1 VPIMAGVCQVR
12 GQGRGGQ
19 QGGGNQKL
27 RFGHFDSP
35 EVLPRTIA
43 ISGGA
48 DSRPGRGRKPC
59 QNNKIGA

>member
-1 VPIMAGVCQVR
+1 MAGVGQAW

-35 EVLPRTIA
+35 EVLPRNY
-43 ISGGA
+43 SDFELGG
-48 DSRPGRGRKPC
+48 
-59 QNNKIGA
+59 